1 MFRRIGNMVV
11 RHPVWT
17 IVAWLIAAVA
27 IVATAPSL
35 PSNSD
40 ESSFL
45 PKSYE
50 SIKAA
55 DLQEKAFPSAFTP
68 SAIALYRRTDGGAL
82 TADDKQDVARITSEL
97 GKKHID
103 QVQKVVPGPPS
114 KDGKYAMTLVQMDSK
129 KAGQPEQ
136 SDAAKVLRA
145 DVKELAKGT
154 HLDAKLGGSAAQALD
169 QEDSSKRGQA
179 LIGIGTFAIILVTL
193 LIIFRA
199 PILAVLPLVLI
210 GLVSAIA
217 NGLIAYATKLFGLQ
231 ANSSISSILIVVL
244 FGVGTDYFLFL
255 MFRYRERLRAGDEP
269 KQAMINAVDRVGE
282 AIASAAGA
290 VIIAFLALA
299 LSTLGFLK
307 QMGPALAIAVGVTL
321 IAGLTLIPAVVSL
334 IGPKVFWPSKSW
346 QHEPDNARF
355 AALGRGVR
363 RRPALTAAVSGLVL
377 VALSLGTLGF
387 KATFD
392 LASGSMPK
400 TKESM
405 VVQDDMQKAYSA
417 GAAAPTDVYLSSTAG
432 KALDK
437 AAFGA
442 YAKKLAA
449 VDGVADAR
457 LSQVSKDGATADFT
471 VTLKYEASTEQALDA
486 VGEVRDV
493 AHSDAPDGTEA
504 VVGGMSSIF
513 KDINTAVN
521 HDYRTVF
528 PVAAVLI
535 MVILGLLLRS
545 LVAPWYLMASVGLGF
560 GATLGATVWIFQ
572 DGQGKPGLMFMLPV
586 IMYLFVVAI
595 GTDYNILMIARLREE
610 AREGREPR
618 EAAGMAVRHAGPTVA
633 AAGFILAATFATMML
648 AGNSLLTEMGF
659 AVSFGI
665 VVAAFV
671 MAMFFTPSLTALI
684 GHAAWWPGHGDRA
697 RETATGTD
705 SGAVASGSAA
715 AAGSVASGSGTDSGL
730 NSGSGSGSGSGF
742 GQERP
747 AEDSPGRRG

>member
-1 MFRRIGNMVV
+1 MFRRIGAAVV

-27 IVATAPSL
+27 IVATAPGL

-55 DLQEKAFPSAFTP
+55 DLQQKAFPSAFTP
-68 SAIALYRRTDGGAL
+68 SAIALYQRTDGGRL
-82 TADDKQDVARITSEL
+82 TAADQKDIARITTEL
-97 GKKHID
+97 GEKKID

-114 KDGKYAMTLVQMDSK
+114 KDGRYALTLVQMDSK
-129 KAGQPEQ
+129 NAGQPKQ
-136 SDAAKVLRA
+136 ADAAKTLRD
-145 DVKELAKGT
+145 DVKQLAKGT
-154 HLDAKLGGSAAQALD
+154 HLDVKLGGSAAQALD
-169 QEDSSKRGQA
+169 QQDSSKRGQA
-179 LIGIGTFAIILVTL
+179 LIGFGTFAIILVTL

-199 PILAVLPLVLI
+199 PILAVLPLILI
-210 GLVSAIA
+210 GLVSAVA

-269 KQAMINAVDRVGE
+269 KEAMVNAVGRVGE

-290 VIIAFLALA
+290 VIIAFLALV

-307 QMGPALAIAVGVTL
+307 QMGPALAIAVAATL
-321 IAGLTLIPAVVSL
+321 VAGLTLIPAVVSL

-346 QHEPDNARF
+346 QKEPENARF
-355 AALGRGVR
+355 AALGRAVR
-363 RRPALTAAVSGLVL
+363 RRPALTAVASGLVL
-377 VALSLGTLGF
+377 LALSAGTLGY

-405 VVQDDMQKAYSA
+405 VVQDQMQKAYSA
-417 GAAAPTDVYLSSTAG
+417 GAAAPTDVYLSSTDG
-432 KALDK
+432 KPLDK
-437 AAFGA
+437 SGFAAYSRRLGS
-442 YAKKLAA
+442 
-449 VDGVADAR
+449 VDGVAAVR
-457 LSQVSKDGATADFT
+457 MSQLNKEGTTADFT
-471 VTLKYEASTEQALDA
+471 VTLKYEASTDQAIDA
-486 VGEVRDV
+486 VQRVRDA
-493 AHSDAPDGTEA
+493 AHAGAPAGTEA
-504 VVGGMSSIF
+504 LVGGMSSIY
-513 KDINTAVN
+513 KDIDTAVN

-545 LVAPWYLMASVGLGF
+545 VVAPWYLMASVGLGF

-572 DGQGKPGLMFMLPV
+572 KGEGHSGLMFMLPV

-618 EAAGMAVRHAGPTVA
+618 EAAGMALRHAGPTVA

-665 VVAAFV
+665 AIAAFV

-697 RETATGTD
+697 EQDPST
-705 SGAVASGSAA
+705 
-715 AAGSVASGSGTDSGL
+715 AGSGQLPGARDASAHD
-730 NSGSGSGSGSGF
+730 
-742 GQERP
+742 P
-747 AEDSPGRRG
+747 AGHGR

>member
-17 IVAWLIAAVA
+17 IVAWLFAAVA

-55 DLQEKAFPSAFTP
+55 DLQERAFPSAFTP
-68 SAIALYRRTDGGAL
+68 SAIALYRRADGGAL
-82 TADDKQDVARITSEL
+82 TAADRKDVDRITSEL
-97 GKKHID
+97 GKQHID
-103 QVQKVVPGPPS
+103 QVQKVVPGSPS
-114 KDGKYAMTLVQMDSK
+114 KDGKYTMTLVQMDSK

-136 SDAAKVLRA
+136 TAAAKKLREK
-145 DVKELAKGT
+145 VGQLTRGT

-290 VIIAFLALA
+290 VIIAFLALV

-307 QMGPALAIAVGVTL
+307 QMGPALAIAVAVTL
-321 IAGLTLIPAVVSL
+321 VAGLTLIPAVVSL

-346 QHEPDNARF
+346 QREPDNARF

-377 VALSLGTLGF
+377 VALSLGALGF

-405 VVQDDMQKAYSA
+405 VVQDELQKAYSA
-417 GAAAPTDVYLSSTAG
+417 GAAAPTDVYLSSTRG
-432 KALDK
+432 EPLDK

-442 YAKKLAA
+442 YAKKLGA
-449 VDGVADAR
+449 VDGVAEAR
-457 LSQVSKDGATADFT
+457 LNQVSKDGTTADFT
-471 VTLKYEASTEQALDA
+471 VTLKYEASTEQAIDA

-493 AHSDAPDGTEA
+493 AHADAPDGTEA
-504 VVGGMSSIF
+504 LVGGMSSIF
-513 KDINTAVN
+513 KDIDTAVN

-535 MVILGLLLRS
+535 MIILGLLLRS

-572 DGQGKPGLMFMLPV
+572 SGQGHPGLMFMLPV

-610 AREGREPR
+610 AREGRDPR
-618 EAAGMAVRHAGPTVA
+618 EAAGMALRYAGPTVA

-665 VVAAFV
+665 VIAAFV

-697 RETATGTD
+697 AVPAGGSPAPAPPGSPAGGGTGP
-705 SGAVASGSAA
+705 
-715 AAGSVASGSGTDSGL
+715 GSG
-730 NSGSGSGSGSGF
+730 
-742 GQERP
+742 QEPGRT
-747 AEDSPGRRG
+747 AEDSRGRRG

>member
-1 MFRRIGNMVV
+1 MFRRIGNAVV

-27 IVATAPSL
+27 IVATAPGL

-50 SIKAA
+50 SIRAA
-55 DLQEKAFPSAFTP
+55 DLQQRAFPSAFTP
-68 SAIALYRRTDGGAL
+68 SAIALYQRTDGGRL
-82 TADDKQDVARITSEL
+82 TDADKQDVARITTEL

-103 QVQKVVPGPPS
+103 QVQKVVPGQPS
-114 KDGKYAMTLVQMDSK
+114 KDGRYDLTLVQMDSK

-136 SDAAKVLRA
+136 ADAAKVLRD
-145 DVKELAKGT
+145 DVKQLAKGT
-154 HLDAKLGGSAAQALD
+154 HLEVKLGGSAAQALD
-169 QEDSSKRGQA
+169 QQDSSKRGQA
-179 LIGIGTFAIILVTL
+179 LIGIGTFVIILVTL

-199 PILAVLPLVLI
+199 PILAILPLILI
-210 GLVSAIA
+210 GLVSAVA
-217 NGLIAYATKLFGLQ
+217 NGLIAYATKLFDLQ

-269 KQAMINAVDRVGE
+269 KQAMVNAVDRVGE

-290 VIIAFLALA
+290 VIIAFLALV

-307 QMGPALAIAVGVTL
+307 QMGPALAIAVAATL
-321 IAGLTLIPAVVSL
+321 VAGLTLIPAVVSL

-346 QHEPDNARF
+346 QREPENARF
-355 AALGRGVR
+355 AALGRGVQ
-363 RRPALTAAVSGLVL
+363 RRPALTAGLSGLVL
-377 VALSLGTLGF
+377 VVLSLGILNF
-387 KATFD
+387 NATFD

-405 VVQDDMQKAYSA
+405 VAQDEMQKAYSA
-417 GAAAPTDVYLSSTAG
+417 GAAAPTDVYLSSTDG
-432 KALDK
+432 KPLDRG
-437 AAFGA
+437 AFDS
-442 YAKKLAA
+442 YARRLGA

-457 LSQVSKDGATADFT
+457 MTQVNKAGTTADFT
-471 VTLKYEASTEQALDA
+471 VTLKYEASTDKAIDA
-486 VGEVRDV
+486 VGRVRDV
-493 AHSDAPDGTEA
+493 AHADAPHDTEA
-504 VVGGMSSIF
+504 LVGGMSSIY
-513 KDINTAVN
+513 KDIDAAVS

-528 PVAAVLI
+528 PVAALLI

-545 LVAPWYLMASVGLGF
+545 VVAPWYLMASVGLGF

-572 DGQGKPGLMFMLPV
+572 EGQGHSGLMFMLPV

-618 EAAGMAVRHAGPTVA
+618 EAAGMALRHAGPTVA

-648 AGNSLLTEMGF
+648 AGNALLTEMGF

-665 VVAAFV
+665 AVAAFV
-671 MAMFFTPSLTALI
+671 MSMFFTPSLTALI

-697 RETATGTD
+697 VDTGT
-705 SGAVASGSAA
+705 GSAGVA
-715 AAGSVASGSGTDSGL
+715 PAHADEGRDSIAHDPAG
-730 NSGSGSGSGSGF
+730 
-742 GQERP
+742 
-747 AEDSPGRRG
+747 RGN

>member
-1 MFRRIGNMVV
+1 MFRRIGNAVV

-35 PSNSD
+35 PSSSD

-45 PKSYE
+45 PRSYE

-55 DLQEKAFPSAFTP
+55 DLQQEAFPSAFTP
-68 SAIALYRRTDGGAL
+68 SAIALYKRTDGGKL
-82 TADDKQDVARITSEL
+82 TAADQRDVARITSEL
-97 GKKHID
+97 KKKDID
-103 QVQKVVPGPPS
+103 QVQKVVPGQPS
-114 KDGKYAMTLVQMDSK
+114 EDGRYALTLVQMDSK

-136 SDAAKVLRA
+136 ADAAKVLRD

-154 HLDAKLGGSAAQALD
+154 RLDVKLGGSAAQALD
-169 QEDSSKRGQA
+169 QQDSSERGEA
-179 LIGIGTFAIILVTL
+179 LIGIGTFVIILVTL

-199 PILAVLPLVLI
+199 PILAVLPLILI

-217 NGLIAYATKLFGLQ
+217 NGLIAFATKLFDLE

-255 MFRYRERLRAGDEP
+255 IFRYRERLRLGDEP

-290 VIIAFLALA
+290 VIIAFLALV

-307 QMGPALAIAVGVTL
+307 QMGPALAIAVAVTL

-346 QHEPDNARF
+346 RKEPDNARF

-363 RRPALTAAVSGLVL
+363 RRPALTAALSGLVL
-377 VALSLGTLGF
+377 VVLSLGMFGYQ
-387 KATFD
+387 ATFD

-405 VVQDDMQKAYSA
+405 VVQDEMQKAYSA
-417 GAAAPTDVYLSSTAG
+417 GAAAPTDVYLSTTDGRRLDES
-432 KALDK
+432 AL
-437 AAFGA
+437 AP
-442 YAKKLAA
+442 YARKLGA
-449 VDGVADAR
+449 VDGVANAR
-457 LSQVSKDGATADFT
+457 LTQVNKEGTTADFT
-471 VTLKYEASTEQALDA
+471 VTLEYEASTDKAIDA
-486 VGEVRDV
+486 VSRVRDI
-493 AHSDAPDGTEA
+493 AHANTPERTEA
-504 VVGGMSSIF
+504 LVGGMSSIY
-513 KDINTAVN
+513 KDIDTAVN

-528 PVAAVLI
+528 PVAAALI
-535 MVILGLLLRS
+535 MIILGLLLRS
-545 LVAPWYLMASVGLGF
+545 IVAPWYLMASVGLGF
-560 GATLGATVWIFQ
+560 SATLGATVWIFQ
-572 DGQGKPGLMFMLPV
+572 DWQGHPGLMFMLPV

-610 AREGREPR
+610 ARAGREPR
-618 EAAGMAVRHAGPTVA
+618 EAAGMALRHAGPTVA

-665 VVAAFV
+665 AVAAFV

-697 RETATGTD
+697 EATAADAGT
-705 SGAVASGSAA
+705 ARPGSAPA
-715 AAGSVASGSGTDSGL
+715 APGDGASTAAYD
-730 NSGSGSGSGSGF
+730 
-742 GQERP
+742 P
-747 AEDSPGRRG
+747 AERRG